1 VTVANAV
8 TGPAVQLAT
17 VLESTWADAEAPDI
31 FVENDWLSDGTTS
44 AIPVFDPNNADTYDE
59 IVEAFA
65 AAPTPMSLWIDTGD
79 LTAGGPYATPAG
91 NVTVTSGDYGIDLG
105 GGNVVV
111 LDQGALAGV
120 DEVCGVHSD
129 QFYDVKDI
137 HFDPNR
143 RWVFRYA
150 ITGSDSVMPSGIN
163 CPRGGQAEIGGN
175 DILNL
180 RGDAVVMMHELGH
193 SLGLRHGGNEN
204 THCKPNYIS
213 VMNYAYDAFEG
224 IDTTSGFLLDY
235 SPARLGSGSRTSL
248 MPDIVENNL
257 DERIVLDP
265 TNSEHFVRFSDG
277 AGATRESV
285 ANLHLDYSGDGTDP
299 PFEVGQTSVNNQG
312 PSVSSSCD
320 DTGESETLADH
331 DDWSAIRINFRPT
344 GEFGDAVGE
353 VSDETG
359 MVQEGEEDE
368 LEANFNRADLEISA
382 STSDPVDG
390 VVTLTAMLRSLD
402 KPDLR
407 EPTITFTL
415 SEGLSVVSLA
425 DECSQSDLVIECV
438 PTSFVTGPTPSDPV
452 TSSIV
457 VEVAEGAEDA
467 SVSVVATSRR
477 NPVSNDPDPTNNTTT
492 LTL

>member
-1 VTVANAV
+1 MYCAGLKNLASSDDHEEMKPSLTVVVAAV
-8 TGPAVQLAT
+8 ML
-17 VLESTWADAEAPDI
+17 L
-31 FVENDWLSDGTTS
+31 
-44 AIPVFDPNNADTYDE
+44 
-59 IVEAFA
+59 A
-65 AAPTPMSLWIDTGD
+65 AA
-79 LTAGGPYATPAG
+79 
-91 NVTVTSGDYGIDLG
+91 
-105 GGNVVV
+105 
-111 LDQGALAGV
+111 
-120 DEVCGVHSD
+120 C
-129 QFYDVKDI
+129 
-137 HFDPNR
+137 
-143 RWVFRYA
+143 
-150 ITGSDSVMPSGIN
+150 
-163 CPRGGQAEIGGN
+163 
-175 DILNL
+175 
-180 RGDAVVMMHELGH
+180 
-193 SLGLRHGGNEN
+193 
-204 THCKPNYIS
+204 
-213 VMNYAYDAFEG
+213 
-224 IDTTSGFLLDY
+224 
-235 SPARLGSGSRTSL
+235 
-248 MPDIVENNL
+248 
-257 DERIVLDP
+257 
-265 TNSEHFVRFSDG
+265 
-277 AGATRESV
+277 
-285 ANLHLDYSGDGTDP
+285 
-299 PFEVGQTSVNNQG
+299 
-312 PSVSSSCD
+312 SSSSTATQGDNDSTDSTQHLIRD
-320 DTGESETLADH
+320 DADR
-331 DDWSAIRINFRPT
+331 S
-344 GEFGDAVGE
+344 GE